1 MRISDW
7 SSDVCSSDLLAE
19 DHGVLVALYG
29 AAAVQFASALI
40 GYVRPLVQ
48 TGEQNLDLQNLWRE
62 PQTTVPIEPR
72 SGPVVVTID
81 YRIAPGSVVPFL
93 AAISERRRIRR
104 DRKSTRLNSSH

>member
-1 MRISDW
+1 MVAFGGMAGGAW
-7 SSDVCSSDLLAE
+7 LFGTLAE

-72 SGPVVVTID
+72 SGPVVVNIE
-81 YRIAPGSVVPFL
+81 
-93 AAISERRRIRR
+93 ER
-104 DRKSTRLNSSH
+104 KNTSLNSSHSCASRIPSST

>member
-1 MRISDW
+1 MVAFGGMAGGAW
-7 SSDVCSSDLLAE
+7 LFGTLAE

-72 SGPVVVTID
+72 SGQIGRDTSELQSLM
-81 YRIAPGSVVPFL
+81 RISYAVFCL
-93 AAISERRRIRR
+93 KKKKTKKENNQ
-104 DRKSTRLNSSH
+104 DHK